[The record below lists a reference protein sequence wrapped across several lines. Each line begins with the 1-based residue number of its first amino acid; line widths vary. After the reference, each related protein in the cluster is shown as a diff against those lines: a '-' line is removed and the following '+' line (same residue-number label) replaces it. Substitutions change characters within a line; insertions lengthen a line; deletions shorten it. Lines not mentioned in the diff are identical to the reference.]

1 MPWKWKRTI
10 YLSYL
15 TPKFFFLLS
24 YWVLPFSSGLILFWF
39 SYLTQQVGFFTF
51 FAHVNP
57 TFCRFL
63 AQLLYPSLQA
73 HMLST
78 WVATHYRLEELH
90 IWQFNDVM
98 FFFGYLKYVRKRE
111 IEGLYIS
118 ITLRTCMSVL
128 RRLFLLYNSCN
139 YSQYMWGEV
148 RNFAY
153 ILLCCN
159 LILRNLS
166 LLNCEKYK
174 WLMFFEKCS

>member
-1 MPWKWKRTI
+1 M
-10 YLSYL
+10 
-15 TPKFFFLLS
+15 
-24 YWVLPFSSGLILFWF
+24 
-39 SYLTQQVGFFTF
+39 
-51 FAHVNP
+51 NP
-57 TFCRFL
+57 TFRCFL

-78 WVATHYRLEELH
+78 RVATHYRLEELH

-98 FFFGYLKYVRKRE
+98 FFFGYLKYVWKWE

-118 ITLRTCMSVL
+118 ITLRTCLSVL

-139 YSQYMWGEV
+139 YNQYMWGEV

-166 LLNCEKYK
+166 LLNCENINDWCFLKNVARLNCVLK
-174 WLMFFEKCS
+174 ISLLQASQWLYVVSGAVSVEWL